1 MARKL
6 YSHDTDNIT
15 VIQSVATAKLRFY
28 LNCFRASGW
37 PGRLPRMAGSLSPN
51 ERSDVP
57 QSLKK
62 RAAELERQVK
72 EYAENVKRVLREYR
86 ETQRASARLDQAPP
100 ARVRARLLRKR
111 RDVERANAEYMA
123 LQKELDSI
131 RSRMQARK

>member
-1 MARKL
+1 
-6 YSHDTDNIT
+6 
-15 VIQSVATAKLRFY
+15 V
-28 LNCFRASGW
+28 
-37 PGRLPRMAGSLSPN
+37 
-51 ERSDVP
+51 VP

-86 ETQRASARLDQAPP
+86 ETQRASARVEQAPP
-100 ARVRARLLRKR
+100 SRIRARLLRKR

-123 LQKELDSI
+123 LQKELDMI